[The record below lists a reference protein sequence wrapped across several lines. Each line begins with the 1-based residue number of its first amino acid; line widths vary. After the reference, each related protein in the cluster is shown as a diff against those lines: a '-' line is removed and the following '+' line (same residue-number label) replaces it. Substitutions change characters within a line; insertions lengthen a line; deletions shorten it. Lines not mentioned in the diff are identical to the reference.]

1 MRDHDAQPV
10 GGIARRLAHILTA
23 RGIDP
28 AAKLTESAEPIP
40 ALQAAEARIPARYQA
55 AVADHPAVVA
65 WVREVAQAGRPGPKG
80 APGIAQGRS
89 LLIVGTTG
97 TGKTHQA
104 YGAVRSLL
112 LAGVRLRW
120 KAITAADLYA
130 DLRPR
135 PGHDGERELMDLA
148 RCPLLIIDD
157 LGAAKSSEWTE
168 EITMRLIN
176 RRYNEMLPT
185 LVTTNLGMADLRQHI
200 GDRVA
205 SRLTEMTDKVILDGP
220 DRRRALAAARRSNVA
235 VATPP
240 AGTELAG
247 SAPPTAVS
255 AARRHG
261 R

>member
-1 MRDHDAQPV
+1 MRDHDAQPI
-10 GGIARRLAHILTA
+10 GGIARRLANILNS

-28 AAKLTESAEPIP
+28 AATSSNAAEPIP
-40 ALQAAEARIPARYQA
+40 ALQAAQARIPARYRA
-55 AVADHPAVVA
+55 ALADHPEITD
-65 WVREVAQAGRPGPKG
+65 WVREVAEAGRPGPGG

-104 YGAVRSLL
+104 YGAVRSLITV
-112 LAGVRLRW
+112 GVRLRW
-120 KAITAADLYA
+120 KATTAADLYA

-135 PGHDGERELMDLA
+135 PGHDGERELMDMA

-185 LVTTNLGMADLRQHI
+185 LITTNLGMADLREYL

-220 DRRRALAAARRSNVA
+220 DRRRAIAAERRRLAAAA
-235 VATPP
+235 
-240 AGTELAG
+240 
-247 SAPPTAVS
+247 
-255 AARRHG
+255 
-261 R
+261 

>member
-10 GGIARRLAHILTA
+10 GSIARRLANILTS

-28 AAKLTESAEPIP
+28 SSSPTAQEEPLP
-40 ALQAAEARIPARYQA
+40 ALQAAESRIPARYSN
-55 AVADHPAVVA
+55 AVADHPAVA
-65 WVREVAQAGRPGPKG
+65 GWVHEVAQAGRPGPGG
-80 APGIAQGRS
+80 ASGIAQGRS

-104 YGAVRSLL
+104 YGAVRSLIT
-112 LAGVRLRW
+112 AGVRLRW
-120 KAITAADLYA
+120 KATTAADLYA
-130 DLRPR
+130 ELRPR

-157 LGAAKSSEWTE
+157 LGAAKNSEWTE

-220 DRRRALAAARRSNVA
+220 DRRRAIAAERRRIAAAA
-235 VATPP
+235 
-240 AGTELAG
+240 
-247 SAPPTAVS
+247 
-255 AARRHG
+255 
-261 R
+261 

>member
-10 GGIARRLAHILTA
+10 GGIARRLTHLLTS

-28 AAKLTESAEPIP
+28 NVKLTDPVEPVP
-40 ALQAAEARIPARYQA
+40 ALQAAQARIPARYRA
-55 AVADHPAVVA
+55 AVADHPAIAA
-65 WVREVAQAGRPGPKG
+65 WVREVAEG
-80 APGIAQGRS
+80 APGLSEGRS

-97 TGKTHQA
+97 TGKTYQA

-112 LAGVRLRW
+112 IAGVRLRW

-130 DLRPR
+130 ELRPR

-157 LGAAKSSEWTE
+157 LGAAKNSEWTE

-176 RRYNEMLPT
+176 RRYNAMLPT
-185 LVTTNLGMADLRQHI
+185 LITTNLGMTDLRAHI

-205 SRLTEMTDKVILDGP
+205 SRLTEMTDRVILDGP
-220 DRRRALAAARRSNVA
+220 DRRRALAAERRA
-235 VATPP
+235 FA
-240 AGTELAG
+240 
-247 SAPPTAVS
+247 
-255 AARRHG
+255 AARA
-261 R
+261 

>member
-1 MRDHDAQPV
+1 MRDYDAQPV
-10 GGIARRLAHILTA
+10 GGIARRLANILTA

-28 AAKLTESAEPIP
+28 TASPAAAAEPLA

-55 AVADHPAVVA
+55 SVADHPAITA
-65 WVREVAQAGRPGPKG
+65 WVYEVAQAGRPGPGG

-104 YGAVRSLL
+104 YGAVRCLIT
-112 LAGVRLRW
+112 AGVRLRW
-120 KAITAADLYA
+120 KATTAADLYA

-135 PGHDGERELMDLA
+135 PGHDGERELMDMA

-176 RRYNEMLPT
+176 RRYSEMLPT
-185 LVTTNLGMADLRQHI
+185 LITTNLGMADLREYV

-205 SRLTEMTDKVILDGP
+205 SRITEMTDKVILDGP
-220 DRRRALAAARRSNVA
+220 DRRRAIAAERRRLAAAA
-235 VATPP
+235 
-240 AGTELAG
+240 
-247 SAPPTAVS
+247 
-255 AARRHG
+255 
-261 R
+261 

>member
-1 MRDHDAQPV
+1 MRDRDAQPI
-10 GGIARRLAHILTA
+10 GGIARRLTAILTA

-28 AAKLTESAEPIP
+28 AVQLTDPVEPIP
-40 ALQAAEARIPARYQA
+40 ALQAAQARIPARYQA
-55 AVADHPAVVA
+55 AVADHPAVTG
-65 WVREVAQAGRPGPKG
+65 WVRAIAEAGRPGPEG

-104 YGAVRSLL
+104 YGAIRSLL

-120 KAITAADLYA
+120 KATTAADLYA
-130 DLRPR
+130 ELRPR

-157 LGAAKSSEWTE
+157 LGAAKNSEWTE

-185 LVTTNLGMADLRQHI
+185 LITTNLGMVDLRQHI

-205 SRLTEMTDKVILDGP
+205 SRLTEMSDKVILDGP
-220 DRRRALAAARRSNVA
+220 DRRRSLAAERRRVA
-235 VATPP
+235 
-240 AGTELAG
+240 
-247 SAPPTAVS
+247 
-255 AARRHG
+255 AA
-261 R
+261 

>member
-1 MRDHDAQPV
+1 MRDYDAQPV
-10 GGIARRLAHILTA
+10 GGIARRLANILTA

-28 AAKLTESAEPIP
+28 AATPSGLLEPIP
-40 ALQAAEARIPARYQA
+40 ALQAAQARIPARYQA
-55 AVADHPAVVA
+55 ALADHPAITA
-65 WVREVAQAGRPGPKG
+65 WVHEVAQAGRPGPGG

-104 YGAVRSLL
+104 YGAVRSLITV
-112 LAGVRLRW
+112 GVRLRW
-120 KAITAADLYA
+120 KATTAADLYA

-135 PGHDGERELMDLA
+135 PGHDGERELMDMA

-185 LVTTNLGMADLRQHI
+185 LITTNLGMADLREYI

-220 DRRRALAAARRSNVA
+220 DRRRAIAAERRRPAAAA
-235 VATPP
+235 
-240 AGTELAG
+240 
-247 SAPPTAVS
+247 
-255 AARRHG
+255 
-261 R
+261 

>member
-1 MRDHDAQPV
+1 MRDRDAQPI
-10 GGIARRLAHILTA
+10 GGIARRLAGILTA

-28 AAKLTESAEPIP
+28 AVQLADPVEPIP
-40 ALQAAEARIPARYQA
+40 ALQAAQARIPARYQA
-55 AVADHPAVVA
+55 AVADHPAVAA
-65 WVREVAQAGRPGPKG
+65 WVRAIAEAGRPGPEG

-104 YGAVRSLL
+104 YGAIRSLL
-112 LAGVRLRW
+112 IAGVRLRW
-120 KAITAADLYA
+120 KATTAADLYA
-130 DLRPR
+130 ELRPR

-157 LGAAKSSEWTE
+157 LGAAKNSEWTE

-185 LVTTNLGMADLRQHI
+185 LITTNLGMADLRQHI

-205 SRLTEMTDKVILDGP
+205 SRLTEMSDKVILDGP
-220 DRRRALAAARRSNVA
+220 DRRRALAAERRRI
-235 VATPP
+235 
-240 AGTELAG
+240 
-247 SAPPTAVS
+247 
-255 AARRHG
+255 AAA
-261 R
+261 

>member
-1 MRDHDAQPV
+1 MRDYGTQPV
-10 GGIARRLAHILTA
+10 GDIARRLVHILTS

-28 AAKLTESAEPIP
+28 NAELTDAVESLP
-40 ALQAAEARIPARYQA
+40 ALQAAQARIPARYRA
-55 AVADHPAVVA
+55 AVADHPAVAA
-65 WVREVAQAGRPGPKG
+65 WVREVAEGGRPGPEG
-80 APGIAQGRS
+80 APGLAEGRS

-112 LAGVRLRW
+112 IAGVRLRW

-130 DLRPR
+130 ELRPR

-168 EITMRLIN
+168 EISMRLIN
-176 RRYNEMLPT
+176 RRYNAMLPT
-185 LVTTNLGMADLRQHI
+185 LITTNLGMADLRVHI

-205 SRLTEMTDKVILDGP
+205 SRLTEMTDRVILDGP
-220 DRRRALAAARRSNVA
+220 DRRRALAAERRA
-235 VATPP
+235 
-240 AGTELAG
+240 LA
-247 SAPPTAVS
+247 
-255 AARRHG
+255 AARA
-261 R
+261 

>member
-1 MRDHDAQPV
+1 MRDRDAQPI
-10 GGIARRLAHILTA
+10 GGIARRLAGILTA

-28 AAKLTESAEPIP
+28 AVQLTDPVEPIP
-40 ALQAAEARIPARYQA
+40 ALQAAQARIPARYQA
-55 AVADHPAVVA
+55 AVADHPAVAA
-65 WVREVAQAGRPGPKG
+65 WVRAIAEAGRPGPEG

-104 YGAVRSLL
+104 YGAIRSLL
-112 LAGVRLRW
+112 IAGVRLRW
-120 KAITAADLYA
+120 KATTAADLYA
-130 DLRPR
+130 ELRPR

-157 LGAAKSSEWTE
+157 LGAAKNSEWTE

-185 LVTTNLGMADLRQHI
+185 LITTNLGMVDLRQHI

-205 SRLTEMTDKVILDGP
+205 SRLTEMSDKVILDGP
-220 DRRRALAAARRSNVA
+220 DRRRALAAERRRI
-235 VATPP
+235 
-240 AGTELAG
+240 
-247 SAPPTAVS
+247 
-255 AARRHG
+255 AAA
-261 R
+261 